1 MRLAVAASDSRISV
15 LLDPESAQ
23 ASLGVFAFLGA
34 AERKALCM
42 LSFCLS
48 LVNGELIQ
56 IEDEDSVFLPWPARQ
71 AFPPGGEVLDLEF
84 K

>member
-1 MRLAVAASDSRISV
+1 
-15 LLDPESAQ
+15 LDPESAQ
-23 ASLGVFAFLGA
+23 ASLGVFAFLEA

-42 LSFCLS
+42 LSVCLN

-56 IEDEDSVFLPWPARQ
+56 IEDEGYVFFTWFTRQ
-71 AFPPGGEVLDLEF
+71 AFPRGGEVLDLKF